1 MKILLCSKC
10 KKVPLVE
17 IKEDVNVHFKIYCSC
32 STSDISATKL
42 YSSFVSY
49 QIEKIDSKRCEKHNN
64 SMCYCILCKVH
75 FCNECNDT
83 HKEHQTVKLDNLKIS
98 VDVEKKR
105 KELETLI
112 KNVNDLFNTMK
123 DEYKKEI
130 NSKELLF
137 VYVKKYLKFNIIFT
151 VIKMIFN
158 TFITLNND
166 KSSNYPSIINVLNNT
181 HYIIDNNTKY
191 HMLFKLKFSN
201 DIHNYITK
209 LRLLKS
215 VNSLNYY
222 LPMKVMNSQLSIS
235 IISLLDESTLM
246 IVDERG
252 CIYHAKLDP
261 FLQNYE
267 KKHETNFIIKKIY
280 ALSNGN
286 KFAVVTNPGQFLILK
301 YINGKYQQNTYVTRD
316 PITIVSA
323 LGLWD
328 DLVLIL
334 YLNGRAILFNYKT
347 NRNILFKNL
356 SKSTGNESYYLL
368 KDNTIVFFSGKGY
381 VSFLQYKEDP
391 TQNPQSQY
399 YYRFFLEKMYYGI
412 LLIGESFYESESQ
425 KRLYIGCQVS
435 KGVNAITVINLV
447 TRRREYTYID
457 DFFMKV
463 TDKKQ
468 LQTFTFLETKNGNLL
483 ITTPNGFILYMEQK
497 NYKILGYKYCGRI
510 EKSFIN
516 STKTKLI
523 LLSKKN
529 N

>member
-222 LPMKVMNSQLSIS
+222 IPMKVIKMDTCSQACPVCKKPVNNHFCGNCGQAL
-235 IISLLDESTLM
+235 
-246 IVDERG
+246 
-252 CIYHAKLDP
+252 IY
-261 FLQNYE
+261 
-267 KKHETNFIIKKIY
+267 
-280 ALSNGN
+280 
-286 KFAVVTNPGQFLILK
+286 
-301 YINGKYQQNTYVTRD
+301 
-316 PITIVSA
+316 
-323 LGLWD
+323 
-328 DLVLIL
+328 
-334 YLNGRAILFNYKT
+334 
-347 NRNILFKNL
+347 
-356 SKSTGNESYYLL
+356 
-368 KDNTIVFFSGKGY
+368 
-381 VSFLQYKEDP
+381 
-391 TQNPQSQY
+391 
-399 YYRFFLEKMYYGI
+399 
-412 LLIGESFYESESQ
+412 
-425 KRLYIGCQVS
+425 
-435 KGVNAITVINLV
+435 
-447 TRRREYTYID
+447 
-457 DFFMKV
+457 
-463 TDKKQ
+463 
-468 LQTFTFLETKNGNLL
+468 
-483 ITTPNGFILYMEQK
+483 
-497 NYKILGYKYCGRI
+497 
-510 EKSFIN
+510 
-516 STKTKLI
+516 
-523 LLSKKN
+523 
-529 N
+529 

>member
-1 MKILLCSKC
+1 M
-10 KKVPLVE
+10 
-17 IKEDVNVHFKIYCSC
+17 
-32 STSDISATKL
+32 
-42 YSSFVSY
+42 
-49 QIEKIDSKRCEKHNN
+49 
-64 SMCYCILCKVH
+64 
-75 FCNECNDT
+75 
-83 HKEHQTVKLDNLKIS
+83 KIS

-222 LPMKVMNSQLSIS
+222 IPMKVINSQLSIS

-347 NRNILFKNL
+347 
-356 SKSTGNESYYLL
+356 
-368 KDNTIVFFSGKGY
+368 
-381 VSFLQYKEDP
+381 
-391 TQNPQSQY
+391 
-399 YYRFFLEKMYYGI
+399 
-412 LLIGESFYESESQ
+412 
-425 KRLYIGCQVS
+425 
-435 KGVNAITVINLV
+435 
-447 TRRREYTYID
+447 
-457 DFFMKV
+457 
-463 TDKKQ
+463 
-468 LQTFTFLETKNGNLL
+468 
-483 ITTPNGFILYMEQK
+483 
-497 NYKILGYKYCGRI
+497 
-510 EKSFIN
+510 
-516 STKTKLI
+516 
-523 LLSKKN
+523 
-529 N
+529 